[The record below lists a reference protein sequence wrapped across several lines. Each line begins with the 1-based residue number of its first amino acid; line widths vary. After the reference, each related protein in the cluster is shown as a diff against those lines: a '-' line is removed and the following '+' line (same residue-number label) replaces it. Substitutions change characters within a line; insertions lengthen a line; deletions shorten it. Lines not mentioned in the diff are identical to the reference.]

1 VSGDELPKHV
11 NCIGHQA
18 YLGVH
23 RADLMHKPVKCFNKY
38 ENATYLLKSL
48 KFICLNE
55 LKIFAGFDRNII
67 SFWQFL
73 CHCSGNNA

>member
-38 ENATYLLKSL
+38 ENATYPSEVIEEIHM
-48 KFICLNE
+48 F
-55 LKIFAGFDRNII
+55 
-67 SFWQFL
+67 FL
-73 CHCSGNNA
+73 TDEVHMFE